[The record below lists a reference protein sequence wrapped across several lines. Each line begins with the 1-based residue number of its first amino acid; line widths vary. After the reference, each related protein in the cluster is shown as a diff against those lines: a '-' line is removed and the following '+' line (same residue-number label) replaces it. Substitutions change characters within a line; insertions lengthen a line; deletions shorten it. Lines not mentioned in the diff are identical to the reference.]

1 MLSTLTSKAI
11 NNAKY
16 MRIQMEP
23 TTWQKHCKDTARRGI
38 IPSSQVSDRIF
49 LLYLVLLNVSYCVSH
64 CTMARTNA
72 LYSVLYERA
81 ENR

>member
-1 MLSTLTSKAI
+1 VSALASKTI

-38 IPSSQVSDRIF
+38 IPSSQVSDRIVPYILSF
-49 LLYLVLLNVSYCVSH
+49 LIILYCGHLYKS
-64 CTMARTNA
+64 ARTNA
-72 LYSVLYERA
+72 LS
-81 ENR
+81 